1 MQSPDPRIP
10 GIPAPLARLH
20 RKPQRI
26 TITVSAVVVERLSAR
41 ALVEGR
47 SLSNL
52 AAYLLEVA
60 LAPAAGEG

>member
-26 TITVSAVVVERLSAR
+26 TITVSAVVVEKLTAR
-41 ALVEGR
+41 SLREGR

-52 AAYLLEVA
+52 AAYLLELA
-60 LAPAAGEG
+60 LVEEVL

>member
-1 MQSPDPRIP
+1 MKSPDPRIP